1 MQSMRTAIEEH
12 RFEAFAADFYA
23 RRSRSDASE

>member
-23 RRSRSDASE
+23 RRAPSDVSE